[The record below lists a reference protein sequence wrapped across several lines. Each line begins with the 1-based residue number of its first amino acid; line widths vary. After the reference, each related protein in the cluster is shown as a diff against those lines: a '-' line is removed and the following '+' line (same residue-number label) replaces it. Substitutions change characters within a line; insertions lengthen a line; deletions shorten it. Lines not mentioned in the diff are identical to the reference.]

1 MGGCVRAAFSGGCPM
16 CVLIAVYVAL
26 FVAGFSVAFTCVCN
40 CKLMARFEEIWPK
53 LLWSVPG
60 GGEQHTPLQ
69 C

>member
-1 MGGCVRAAFSGGCPM
+1 M